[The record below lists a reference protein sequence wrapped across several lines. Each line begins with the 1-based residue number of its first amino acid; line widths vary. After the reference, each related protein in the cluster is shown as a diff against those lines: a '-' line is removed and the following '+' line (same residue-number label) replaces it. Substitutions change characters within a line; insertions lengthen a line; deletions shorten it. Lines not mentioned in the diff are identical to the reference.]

1 MDDDFIRYDSPWGDK
16 VVVSNRE
23 DGLGERLRA
32 LCNAIAVANFLGADF
47 RFEWDAIP
55 FHPELHAIQPVE
67 DTFEAGFVRDHH
79 AAKVVS
85 EEYAALVFP
94 PYTPAKLC
102 ALMEA
107 PYKGIIMQQ
116 TGLHHI
122 MDLKAQPDWPQ
133 RFRQAFDSLPFV
145 APVEAARQRALTA
158 ELPAHPVALHL
169 RSGDIVFGEHRF
181 RGRFGAKVVTYPV
194 AKRLIMD
201 LMAEG
206 KTPVIFGQDQV
217 TCRYLAERYGAKLAV
232 DILGLPEDATA
243 LQAALADI
251 VLMSRC
257 ERILAGN
264 SGFALMAEA
273 LDMAPH
279 IDPDSL
285 FTPEETADIIVH
297 DDDIDDPATPVPDL
311 QRAFAW
317 FAAYRL
323 AAEVKPPE
331 ELLAILGKAI
341 RYDRRNAHYR
351 MVRAAIFMAQNRGR
365 SAEQELA
372 RLFEATWRP
381 SQAMTD
387 SPLYDMV
394 PKGRGRLD
402 EAAELLATIKTF
414 AARGERP
421 WSNFLLGMIAFG
433 NRDPKGAKAYFARSP
448 AAELGNPYRKT
459 VPAGVLPA

>member
-1 MDDDFIRYDSPWGDK
+1 MHDQQFTRYDSPWGDK

-47 RFEWDAIP
+47 KFEWEAIP

-85 EEYAALVFP
+85 DEYAALVFP
-94 PYTPAKLC
+94 RYTPAKLC

-122 MDLKAQPDWPQ
+122 MDLSAQPDWPQ

-145 APVEAARQRALTA
+145 APVEAARQKALTA
-158 ELPAHPVALHL
+158 ALPAHPVALHL
-169 RSGDIVFGEHRF
+169 RAGDIVFGEHRF

-194 AKRLIMD
+194 AKRLIVD
-201 LMAEG
+201 LIAEG
-206 KTPVIFGQDQV
+206 KTPVIFGQDLV

-232 DILGLPEDATA
+232 DILDLGEATA

-279 IDPDSL
+279 IDPDTL
-285 FTPEETADIIVH
+285 FTPAETADIIVN

-323 AAEVKPPE
+323 SAEVKPPE
-331 ELLAILGKAI
+331 ELLAILAKAI

-351 MVRAAIFMAQNRGR
+351 MVRAALFMAQNRGR
-365 SAEQELA
+365 SAELELE
-372 RLFEATWRP
+372 RMFEATWRP
-381 SQAMTD
+381 TQAMAD
-387 SPLYDMV
+387 SPLYKML
-394 PKGRGRLD
+394 PKGAGRLE
-402 EAAELLATIKTF
+402 EAAELMATLKAF
-414 AARGERP
+414 AARSGRP
-421 WSNFLLGMIAFG
+421 WANFLLGMIAYG
-433 NRDPKGAKAYFARSP
+433 NRDAKGAKAWFARSP
-448 AAELGNPYRKT
+448 LVDAENTYCKV
-459 VPAGVLPA
+459 VPAGVLPK